1 MPATNPFGKTGTG
14 VIIADCRLMIYDF
27 KPKKINNLKSK
38 IPMSI
43 IQEFLRYNRQTI
55 LPEIGYEGQ
64 EKLKKTKVLVI
75 GAGGL
80 GCPILQYIA
89 TAGVGFI
96 GIMDFDTI
104 EIHNLHRQVL
114 YTENEIGQQKAVVA
128 KEIVSKLNPLIEA
141 VSINEKLTLKNAS
154 KIINQY
160 DIIVDGSDNFTT
172 RYLVNDICVE
182 LNKPLVYGSILKFEG
197 QVAVFNH
204 NGSKNLRDLF
214 PEMPNPKDVP
224 NCNLNG
230 VLGTLPG
237 IIGTMMAHETL
248 KLILELPTL
257 KNELILFNTLNW
269 NFTKLN
275 F

>member
-1 MPATNPFGKTGTG
+1 
-14 VIIADCRLMIYDF
+14 
-27 KPKKINNLKSK
+27 
-38 IPMSI
+38 MSI

-55 LPEIGYEGQ
+55 LPEIGDEGQ
-64 EKLKKTKVLVI
+64 EKLKKAKVLVI

-80 GCPILQYIA
+80 GCPILQYIS
-89 TAGVGFI
+89 TAGVGCI
-96 GIMDFDTI
+96 GIIDFDRI
-104 EIHNLHRQVL
+104 EIHNLHRQIL
-114 YTENEIGQQKAVVA
+114 YTENEIGQLKAVVA
-128 KEIVSKLNPLIEA
+128 KEVLSELNPLIKVEA
-141 VSINEKLTLKNAS
+141 ITEKLTVENAS
-154 KIINQY
+154 KIIEQY
-160 DIIVDGSDNFTT
+160 DIVVDGCDNFTT
-172 RYLVNDICVE
+172 RYLVNDTCVA
-182 LNKPLVYGSILKFEG
+182 LQKPLVYGSILKFEG

-214 PEMPNPKDVP
+214 PEMPDPKDVP

-237 IIGTMMAHETL
+237 MIGTMMAHETL

-257 KNELILFNTLNW
+257 KNELVLFNTLNW